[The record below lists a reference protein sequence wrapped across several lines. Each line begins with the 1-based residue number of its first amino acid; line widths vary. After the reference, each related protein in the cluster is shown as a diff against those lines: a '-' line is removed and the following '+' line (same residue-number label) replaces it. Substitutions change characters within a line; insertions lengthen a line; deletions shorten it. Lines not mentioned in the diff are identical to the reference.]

1 MTGDWGFLVIWE
13 FRVKPDM
20 GLAFEKRYGPEGTW
34 ARFFRSGEGFV
45 TTELIRD
52 ESGRYLTMDYWVS
65 EETYHKFRAQHV
77 ETYQKI
83 DAECEAMTESEKE
96 IGRFARIE
104 G

>member
-1 MTGDWGFLVIWE
+1 VGTDWRFLVIWE
-13 FRVKPDM
+13 FRAKPEM
-20 GLAFEKRYGPEGTW
+20 KSAFEKSYGPEGVW

-45 TTELIRD
+45 ATELIRD
-52 ESGRYLTMDYWVS
+52 ESGRYFTMDYWVS
-65 EETYHKFRAQHV
+65 EEAYDKFRAQHV
-77 ETYQKI
+77 ESYQKI